1 MLYIDNEQTKELHSI
16 EEISANRKDA
26 SQVLDMMIN
35 ASIPHQYGATDESII
50 ENTKYFRFYLFEDT
64 NGELLICPDLL
75 EVEIDMEYEDEN
87 NAIVYDSVRRI
98 VSYRD
103 FNVALDEKGYKLDI
117 QKIEELIPYVNGN
130 VVDINVSKKACKRK
144 MARM

>member
-35 ASIPHQYGATDESII
+35 ASIPHQFGATDESII
-50 ENTKYFRFYLFEDT
+50 ENMKYFRFYLFKDT